1 MKKIYSVIL
10 LLAVMLSS
18 CTKDET
24 DIMTDDNSNA
34 PALAKTRSD
43 GSDMVEY
50 ELLPNP
56 YTVDVIQGV
65 YDSYNVSKTIEP
77 TDLYVR
83 FLPQDSLQL
92 IALKNDYDLEL
103 FDYPL
108 NIELPED
115 AVYQDPTIPEGS
127 FTWLYTTVKPDFA
140 FPKEIPYEVIEE
152 CYIPAEDETA
162 VNGEWVK
169 GPGMDFFEA
178 MKKQLGDKK
187 VIAENL
193 GFLTDSVHKLLDDT
207 GFPGM
212 NILEFAFGAYDDSIY
227 LPHKYK
233 ENSVVYTGT
242 HDNDTVVGWYETLS
256 EDDKKFL
263 EHYLKYSTIERTGT
277 VHLDLISL
285 ALESRSDMVIIPLQ
299 DYLGLG
305 NEARINTPSTVG
317 GNWEWRVKEEQLT
330 DELKELIRTLTI
342 KYRTVAE
349 ENAKKA
355 AEEAQQ

>member
-1 MKKIYSVIL
+1 MSNTINVNYMTRAYNQYQQKNAAKDQEKEDTRFADSVREKSEASGSIVGNSKIGSVS
-10 LLAVMLSS
+10 A
-18 CTKDET
+18 KD
-24 DIMTDDNSNA
+24 MT
-34 PALAKTRSD
+34 
-43 GSDMVEY
+43 MVEY
-50 ELLPNP
+50 KQ
-56 YTVDVIQGV
+56 YI
-65 YDSYNVSKTIEP
+65 YNKISQIPMHPTRAGESISVTISE
-77 TDLYVR
+77 
-83 FLPQDSLQL
+83 
-92 IALKNDYDLEL
+92 A
-103 FDYPL
+103 
-108 NIELPED
+108 
-115 AVYQDPTIPEGS
+115 G
-127 FTWLYTTVKPDFA
+127 
-140 FPKEIPYEVIEE
+140 
-152 CYIPAEDETA
+152 
-162 VNGEWVK
+162 
-169 GPGMDFFEA
+169 FEA
-178 MKKQLGDKK
+178 MKNDLGEKK

-212 NILEFAFGAYDDSIY
+212 NVLEFAFGAYDDSIY

-299 DYLGLG
+299 DYLVLG
-305 NEARINTPSTVG
+305 YDAWIYTPSTVG
-317 GNWEWRVKEEQLT
+317 DNWEWRVKEEQLT